1 MVKRTL
7 TRRSVALAGEDI
19 KTEHWEDARHWLSV
33 YADLLQFKVGLLARV
48 AQDIPKLPPA
58 ARNAASEDL
67 AIIEEQMEGYQQR
80 LDLWY
85 RRVWDL
91 QGLWIDP
98 DGRVVRHRGREAA
111 LTRREYQLLNFL
123 IEHPHRYYSAAQILD
138 QAWADPA
145 LFPEEVRN
153 YVQRIRK
160 ILKQLDIP
168 AQVLNRPK
176 RGYSLVFDGSDRG
189 NGTPSS
195 EVTAS

>member
-1 MVKRTL
+1 MVKRTP
-7 TRRSVALAGEDI
+7 TKRSVALAGEDI
-19 KTEHWEDARHWLSV
+19 HTEHWEDARHWLSV
-33 YADLLQFKVGLLARV
+33 YADLLQFKMGLLGRV
-48 AQDIPKLPPA
+48 AQDIPKLPLA
-58 ARNAASEDL
+58 ARKAASEDL
-67 AIIEEQMEGYQQR
+67 AIIEHQMEGYQER

-98 DGRVVRHRGREAA
+98 DGRVVRHGGREAA

-123 IEHPHRYYSAAQILD
+123 IEHPHRYYTAAQILD

-160 ILKQLDIP
+160 ILKRLDIP
-168 AQVLNRPK
+168 AQVINRPK
-176 RGYSLVFDGSDRG
+176 RGYSLVFDSSDRG
-189 NGTPSS
+189 NGK
-195 EVTAS
+195 A

>member
-1 MVKRTL
+1 
-7 TRRSVALAGEDI
+7 
-19 KTEHWEDARHWLSV
+19 
-33 YADLLQFKVGLLARV
+33 V

-67 AIIEEQMEGYQQR
+67 AIIEQQMEGYQQR

-160 ILKQLDIP
+160 LLKQLDIP

>member
-1 MVKRTL
+1 
-7 TRRSVALAGEDI
+7 
-19 KTEHWEDARHWLSV
+19 
-33 YADLLQFKVGLLARV
+33 
-48 AQDIPKLPPA
+48 
-58 ARNAASEDL
+58 
-67 AIIEEQMEGYQQR
+67 MEGYQQR

-98 DGRVVRHRGREAA
+98 DGRVVRHGGREAT

-123 IEHPHRYYSAAQILD
+123 IDHPHRYYTAAQILD

-153 YVQRIRK
+153 CVQRIRK

-176 RGYSLVFDGSDRG
+176 RGYSLVFDATNRDSGG
-189 NGTPSS
+189 
-195 EVTAS
+195 A

>member
-1 MVKRTL
+1 MAKRTI
-7 TRRSVALAGEDI
+7 TKWSVPLEGEDI

-33 YADLLQFKVGLLARV
+33 YADLLHFKVGLLDRV
-48 AQDIPKLPPA
+48 ARELPKLPPP
-58 ARNAASEDL
+58 ARTAASEDL
-67 AIIEEQMEGYQQR
+67 AIIEKQMEGYQQR

-98 DGRVVRHRGREAA
+98 DGRVVRHQDRETT

-123 IEHPHRYYSAAQILD
+123 IEHPHRYYTAAQILD

-153 YVQRIRK
+153 YVQRLRR
-160 ILKQLDIP
+160 ILKRLDIP
-168 AQVLNRPK
+168 AQVVNRPK
-176 RGYSLVFDGSDRG
+176 RGYSLVFDGTDPRKG
-189 NGTPSS
+189 G
-195 EVTAS
+195 A

>member
-1 MVKRTL
+1 MVKRTP
-7 TRRSVALAGEDI
+7 TKRSVALAGEDI
-19 KTEHWEDARHWLSV
+19 NTEHWEDARHWLSV
-33 YADLLQFKVGLLARV
+33 YADLLQFKRGLLGRV
-48 AQDIPKLPPA
+48 AQDIAKLPQA
-58 ARNAASEDL
+58 ARRAASEDL
-67 AIIEEQMEGYQQR
+67 AIIEHQMEGYQQR

-98 DGRVVRHRGREAA
+98 DGRVVRHGGREAT

-123 IEHPHRYYSAAQILD
+123 IEHPHRYYAAAQILD

-189 NGTPSS
+189 NGK
-195 EVTAS
+195 A

>member
-1 MVKRTL
+1 MMAKRTPTKPFVPL
-7 TRRSVALAGEDI
+7 DGEDI
-19 KTEHWEDARHWLSV
+19 KTEQWEDARHWLSV
-33 YADLLQFKVGLLARV
+33 YADLIQFKIGLLARV
-48 AQDIPKLPPA
+48 AQEIPKLPPA

-67 AIIEEQMEGYQQR
+67 AIIEHQMEGYQQR

-98 DGRVVRHRGREAA
+98 DGRVVRHGGREAT
-111 LTRREYQLLNFL
+111 LTWREYQLLNFL
-123 IEHPHRYYSAAQILD
+123 IDHPHRYYTAAQILD

-160 ILKQLDIP
+160 ILKQLEIP

-176 RGYSLVFDGSDRG
+176 RGYSLVFDATNRDSGG
-189 NGTPSS
+189 
-195 EVTAS
+195 A